1 MLRETPTECRVVAQD
16 LERIFNRLFT
26 ITTPIPITSTASAI
40 ESNQLQVIAAIRETL
55 VRAGISFLPDDRRGY
70 PKEAMWPGMP
80 RRVHCV
86 FRGSGC

>member
-40 ESNQLQVIAAIRETL
+40 ESNQLQRCL
-55 VRAGISFLPDDRRGY
+55 PLLFLLHWFLD
-70 PKEAMWPGMP
+70 
-80 RRVHCV
+80 
-86 FRGSGC
+86 